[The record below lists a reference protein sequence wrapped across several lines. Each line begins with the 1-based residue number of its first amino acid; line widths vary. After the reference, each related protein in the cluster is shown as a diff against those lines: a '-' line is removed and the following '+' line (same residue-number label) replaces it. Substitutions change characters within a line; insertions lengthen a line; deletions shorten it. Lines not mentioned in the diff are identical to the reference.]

1 MTQLDRPRIC
11 CIPVV
16 VSRHATGAAGRAP
29 ERLRPLVPR
38 MQNRPPGDAMAAGY
52 PQGVRVADQR
62 EPRGAALA
70 TARGSASATARRP
83 GAQRGSEGP
92 SNALAPRHD
101 AGGSVVPSLRGAS
114 SSPTPIALTRTERV
128 PPSSSATDTAIVV
141 CRRRR
146 PTRIGRSRDRQH
158 TLAPRRRPIRSPTAS
173 RRPVLAPKRRP
184 PGPRCGRTC
193 SSGRSIGWRR

>member
-1 MTQLDRPRIC
+1 
-11 CIPVV
+11 
-16 VSRHATGAAGRAP
+16 
-29 ERLRPLVPR
+29 

-146 PTRIGRSRDRQH
+146 PTRIGR
-158 TLAPRRRPIRSPTAS
+158 PRRSSAHAGSSPTS
-173 RRPVLAPKRRP
+173 DSLAYGQPP
-184 PGPRCGRTC
+184 PGAGAEATTTWPAVWSNMLVGPLHWLAAMKSVSRPGPPSAQAKHPR
-193 SSGRSIGWRR
+193 SS